1 MPIYDYD
8 CSACRH
14 RVEVIHGIHDAGPRF
29 CPSCG
34 ADGTMRKA
42 LGTPAIHFKGSGWA
56 KKDRAS
62 SSRSTSKATA
72 SSGAA
77 ASASGDG
84 TDSGTSKGSGSK
96 TGETSGNTGAA
107 PAASSSED

>member
-1 MPIYDYD
+1 VPIYDYD
-8 CSACRH
+8 CTACRH

-42 LGTPAIHFKGSGWA
+42 LATPAIHFKGSGWA

-62 SSRSTSKATA
+62 TSRSTPKTA
-72 SSGAA
+72 ASTAGDGAA
-77 ASASGDG
+77 GDG
-84 TDSGTSKGSGSK
+84 TGAGTSKGSA
-96 TGETSGNTGAA
+96 TTTDQTSGSTGAT
-107 PAASSSED
+107 PAAAGSED